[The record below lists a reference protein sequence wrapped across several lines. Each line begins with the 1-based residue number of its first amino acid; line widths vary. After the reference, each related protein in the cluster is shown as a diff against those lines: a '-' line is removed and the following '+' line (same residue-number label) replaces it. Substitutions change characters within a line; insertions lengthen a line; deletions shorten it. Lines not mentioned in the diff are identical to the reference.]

1 MEFNMVKDVSL
12 IIPSQNAETKLLQLL
27 SNIPNWEII
36 PSEIIIIDS
45 SLKKFLVPE
54 DFELFIKKHNIKLL
68 VIYKKNLYPLYTIF

>member
-1 MEFNMVKDVSL
+1 MVKDVSL

-54 DFELFIKKHNIKLL
+54 DFELFIKKHSIK
-68 VIYKKNLYPLYTIF
+68 